1 MGGVTEKRELR
12 ADATQR
18 ILEMPP
24 EDRIVLDAQIVT
36 HITHMPFWSE
46 ARTIVGYAAI
56 DDEVDLE
63 ALLRLAVREGKRILL
78 PRIEAGSRE
87 MRFLLVD
94 DYPASLER
102 HGYGFLQPP
111 RDAVEVRPDS
121 ATMILVPG
129 RVFDREGYRV
139 GRGGGFYDRY
149 LSGVSEEA
157 LTIGVGYTGQLVRSV
172 PLGPGDVPV
181 QLVVTDSET
190 CFCRRSGQSN

>member
-1 MGGVTEKRELR
+1 M
-12 ADATQR
+12 A
-18 ILEMPP
+18 P

-36 HITHMPFWSE
+36 HITHMPIWSE
-46 ARTIVGYAAI
+46 ARSIFGYAAI

-63 ALLRLAVREGKRILL
+63 ALLRLAVREGKRIFL
-78 PRIEAGSRE
+78 PRIEQGSRE

-111 RDAVEVRPDS
+111 VDAMEVRPDDS
-121 ATMILVPG
+121 TMILVPG

-149 LSGVSEEA
+149 LADVAGGAV
-157 LTIGVGYTGQLVRSV
+157 TIGVGYAGQLVRTV
-172 PLGPGDVPV
+172 PRGAEDVPV

-190 CFCRRSGQSN
+190 CFCRRSGSI